1 MSGASETREPK
12 QTLGTGSPG
21 EHATQPASD
30 RSPEAAPAAP
40 AGNDQGQQTQPA
52 AGESGGS
59 GEELTTAQILEA
71 LKGVFDPELMVN
83 VVDLGLVYNV
93 EVKGNEVKV
102 DLGLTS
108 PLCPAGPQMMMQA
121 KQAIEA
127 LRPGI
132 VANVR
137 LTLDPPW
144 TPDRMSE
151 EARNQLGFF

>member
-1 MSGASETREPK
+1 MTAGAETPDRE
-12 QTLGTGSPG
+12 
-21 EHATQPASD
+21 
-30 RSPEAAPAAP
+30 
-40 AGNDQGQQTQPA
+40 QQTGHQTAAQHPEQQATPA
-52 AGESGGS
+52 TPGESGQSPAEPEG
-59 GEELTTAQILEA
+59 ELTPARVMEA

-93 EVKGNEVKV
+93 EVKGNEVNV

-108 PLCPAGPQMMMQA
+108 PMCPAGPQMMMQA